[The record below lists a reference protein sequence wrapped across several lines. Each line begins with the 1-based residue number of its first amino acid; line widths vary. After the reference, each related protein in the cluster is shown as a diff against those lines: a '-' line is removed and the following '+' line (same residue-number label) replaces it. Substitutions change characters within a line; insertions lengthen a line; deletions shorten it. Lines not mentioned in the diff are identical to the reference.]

1 MWELDHQEGWVPK
14 NWCFQTVLQKTLE
27 SPLDSQESK
36 PVNPRGNQPWE
47 RADAKLHQQ
56 FDHLTWRA
64 SSLGNTLTLGKIEG
78 KRRRQRQRIR
88 WLDGITNSTHMSVNK
103 FWQIVK
109 DRKSWLFCSTWSHK
123 ELDTTDWLNNN
134 KPYIHT
140 HTHTHTHTHI
150 YIHTHTLLFLLI
162 LKIVPYGK

>member
-1 MWELDHQEGWVPK
+1 MAKRWVNSENSDKFYFLGLQNHSDGECSHQMKRHLIFFIRKAMTNLDSILKSRDVTLPAKVYKVTSYGFSSSHVWMLELHYKKGWAPK
-14 NWCFQTVLQKTLE
+14 NWWFWTVVLEKTLE

-64 SSLGNTLTLGKIEG
+64 SSLGNTLTLGKIKG

-88 WLDGITNSTHMSVNK
+88 
-103 FWQIVK
+103 
-109 DRKSWLFCSTWSHK
+109 
-123 ELDTTDWLNNN
+123 
-134 KPYIHT
+134 
-140 HTHTHTHTHI
+140 
-150 YIHTHTLLFLLI
+150 
-162 LKIVPYGK
+162 